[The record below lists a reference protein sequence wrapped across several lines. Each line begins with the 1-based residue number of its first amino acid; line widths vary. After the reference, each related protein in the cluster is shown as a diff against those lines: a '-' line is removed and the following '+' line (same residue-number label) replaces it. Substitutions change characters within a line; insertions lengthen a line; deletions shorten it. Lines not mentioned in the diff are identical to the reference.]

1 MNDQIWCFDGDL
13 AAKSMTYVAEK
24 APQADA
30 ILANGMCNFR
40 RASDGLANLRL
51 SASKGPVC
59 SKDFPHYV
67 DHMWN
72 EELLSQFNHSFLISN
87 PAKTISSMFAKWPDF
102 HEKEV
107 GFIEQRHLFDKLCDR
122 DGVAPPVVDS
132 DDLLEDPAA
141 VVKLWCQATGIAF
154 IPEALRWEPG
164 ARDEVSWWDGGSFH
178 ANLRDSDGLKPQT
191 RQYVEIDKLPDRV
204 REIYDQ
210 VLPHYEHM
218 HAHRLPGGL

>member
-1 MNDQIWCFDGDL
+1 
-13 AAKSMTYVAEK
+13 MTYVAEK

-40 RASDGLANLRL
+40 RASDGLANLTF
-51 SASKGPVC
+51 SASKGPVF

-72 EELLSQFNHSFLISN
+72 EELLSQFNHSFLIRN

-132 DDLLEDPAA
+132 D
-141 VVKLWCQATGIAF
+141 
-154 IPEALRWEPG
+154 
-164 ARDEVSWWDGGSFH
+164 EVSWWDGGSFH

-204 REIYDQ
+204 RDIRSGAAT
-210 VLPHYEHM
+210 L
-218 HAHRLPGGL
+218 